1 MLPRQK
7 LMSDI
12 SRCCICGSAAV
23 FEPNFDFAATA
34 MWLDHS
40 GTLRVTGDIIAY
52 YSSDKRFKDN
62 LVKINNPLVKIN
74 KLSGYDFNW
83 NDKQDTYEKGSKDIG
98 IIAQEIEEVLPEIVQ
113 TRKNG
118 YKAVKYE
125 KIVALLI
132 EGIKEQQQT
141 IEKLEDRLKKLES
154 K

>member
-1 MLPRQK
+1 MYFATTN
-7 LMSDI
+7 SYAA
-12 SRCCICGSAAV
+12 GSK
-23 FEPNFDFAATA
+23 TA
-34 MWLDHS
+34 MWLDHN
-40 GTLRVTGDIIAY
+40 GTLRVTADIVAY

-74 KLSGYDFNW
+74 KLSGYYFNW

-113 TRKNG
+113 TRENG